1 MSSPCFVFNSGTIPK
16 PSRESA
22 LENWRNMSGP
32 GQQALRKSLTF
43 SLQNKSKIRKTKLPL
58 LIMSTAENR
67 IRAEEITS
75 MAVGRLLLC
84 WLPPRSPRPIC
95 NQGRENLLAN
105 SATNRAHTAPLTA
118 CPLGSWPGS
127 QNEVERE
134 AVGRNN
140 EYEDTRGAELSC
152 HNRAGNSSLPT
163 RLWLRVKSD

>member
-1 MSSPCFVFNSGTIPK
+1 MSAFNNLSSPCFVFNSGTIPK

-105 SATNRAHTAPLTA
+105 SATKHSHRTPH
-118 CPLGSWPGS
+118 CVSPG
-127 QNEVERE
+127 
-134 AVGRNN
+134 
-140 EYEDTRGAELSC
+140 EL
-152 HNRAGNSSLPT
+152 AGQPE
-163 RLWLRVKSD
+163 